1 MPSTLG
7 GDDPS
12 HDLTPKEKDREERRL
27 REEDRK
33 LLGAKDKK
41 ERNKKLNR
49 ANEIS
54 RVKSRRAHQGA
65 D

>member
-1 MPSTLG
+1 MTSTLG
-7 GDDPS
+7 GDDPR
-12 HDLTPKEKDREERRL
+12 HDLEPSDKDKLEKRL
-27 REEDRK
+27 REEARK
-33 LLGAKDKK
+33 LLGKKSKK

-54 RVKSRRAHQGA
+54 REKARRAHQGT

>member
-1 MPSTLG
+1 MAVTLG

-12 HDLTPKEKDREERRL
+12 HDLTPAQKDQEERRL
-27 REEDRK
+27 REEARK
-33 LLGAKDKK
+33 LLDGKDKR
-41 ERNKKLNR
+41 ERTKKLNR

-54 RVKSRRAHQGA
+54 RTKARRAHQGA

>member
-1 MPSTLG
+1 MAVTLG

-12 HDLTPKEKDREERRL
+12 HDLTPEQKDQAERRL
-27 REEDRK
+27 REEARK
-33 LLGAKDKK
+33 HLDGKDKR
-41 ERNKKLNR
+41 ERTKKLNR

-54 RVKSRRAHQGA
+54 RTKARRAHQGA

>member
-1 MPSTLG
+1 MTSTLG

-12 HDLTPKEKDREERRL
+12 HDLSPEQKDKAEKEL
-27 REEDRK
+27 REEARK
-33 LLGAKDKK
+33 LLGGKNKK
-41 ERNKKLNR
+41 ERSKKLNR

-54 RVKSRRAHQGA
+54 REKARRAHKGT

>member
-1 MPSTLG
+1 MTLG

-12 HDLTPKEKDREERRL
+12 HDLSPEQKDKEETRL
-27 REEDRK
+27 RQEARK
-33 LLGAKDKK
+33 LMGGKNKK
-41 ERNKKLNR
+41 ERTRKLNR

-54 RVKSRRAHQGA
+54 RSKAKRAHRGT

>member
-7 GDDPS
+7 GDDPA
-12 HDLTPKEKDREERRL
+12 HDLSPEEKDQEERRL
-27 REEDRK
+27 RQETRH
-33 LLGAKDKK
+33 LLGG
-41 ERNKKLNR
+41 RNKRERTKMLNR

-54 RVKSRRAHQGA
+54 RTKSRRAHRGT

>member
-1 MPSTLG
+1 MAATLG

-12 HDLTPKEKDREERRL
+12 HDLTPDEKDQEERRL
-27 REEDRK
+27 REAARK
-33 LLGAKDKK
+33 LLDGRDKR
-41 ERNKKLNR
+41 ERTKKLNR

-54 RVKSRRAHQGA
+54 RTKARRAHQGA